1 GIYGVRNAKIEL
13 NRQTLQV
20 EEVKF
25 QLNQEVRKAMLNVL
39 TAKKRRES
47 ASEWVSANQEAYRYT
62 EERYFAEKATVFDL
76 QQAKYNLEKSLSELV
91 QAKFEYIFNLK
102 ILDFY
107 GGRKIRF

>member
-1 GIYGVRNAKIEL
+1 MIYRFSFFSGVVTKRIINDCTGAGMNLHISIFSKMSGIYGVQNAKIEL

-47 ASEWVSANQEAYRYT
+47 ASKWVSANKEPITIR
-62 EERYFAEKATVFDL
+62 KNGIL
-76 QQAKYNLEKSLSELV
+76 PKSHG
-91 QAKFEYIFNLK
+91 F
-102 ILDFY
+102 
-107 GGRKIRF
+107 